1 VYANIININTNITKY
16 KEQSMVTTNLGVN
29 DIYKEMFSQREQAA
43 SKREQL
49 AEVTSLK
56 NLIHSD
62 VETIRSEFTDAI
74 SVDGIEEKIR
84 DAEKNDLTSKD
95 KEIIKHLRK
104 VIETI
109 DALTK
114 VEYEGV
120 INTKDGNVVDDKAK
134 AEEPAPE
141 GGSEEQLKSADGG
154 VKEEPAAGG
163 DDFNF
168 DENA

>member
-1 VYANIININTNITKY
+1 MFNSTQLAIND
-16 KEQSMVTTNLGVN
+16 V
-29 DIYKEMFSQREQAA
+29 YKEMMAERKQSG
-43 SKREQL
+43 QL
-49 AEVTSLK
+49 NEVTSLK

-120 INTKDGNVVDDKAK
+120 INTKEGNVVEKEK
-134 AEEPAPE
+134 GSEEPPADT
-141 GGSEEQLKSADGG
+141 GSSEEQLKSAGSTS
-154 VKEEPAAGG
+154 EPAEAPAE

-168 DENA
+168 EG